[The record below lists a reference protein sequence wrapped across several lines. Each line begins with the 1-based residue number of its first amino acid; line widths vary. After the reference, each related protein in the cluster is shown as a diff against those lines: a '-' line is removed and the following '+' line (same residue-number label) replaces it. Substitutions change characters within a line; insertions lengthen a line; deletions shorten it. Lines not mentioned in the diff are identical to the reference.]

1 MFTFQENTHFSQAL
15 PCTREEFWEQVRKP
29 STAWRI
35 DARRAILAAVEASK
49 TQGAAAIH
57 TWLQNSDYQKF
68 LVKKQGMKRKAAK
81 EAWERKTDA
90 EKLLAFAQEVKE
102 NLPAF
107 IFACR
112 EFDETET
119 GKGTMF
125 RHRRLADCHLNGLF
139 MLDIDHVE
147 NPMQIWYKLR
157 DDEELM
163 RRVALAHITSSSF
176 GIRIVATADISLG
189 NLADNQIVLAQ
200 ALGYKADQSCIDA
213 TRNSFAPKEED
224 ILYINEELLFNYYD
238 EEFDRRF
245 TAAYR
250 QKNTQ
255 PTRFQFDADDDTAGG
270 GSPVAAHAAP
280 EAAEQGTQNVSG
292 VDVEPVAKIKKTTDN
307 IKTTTGT
314 TETTIKD
321 DNLSSHEK
329 MLSKLSELSLE
340 EKNELSS
347 LKWRGYDIQSIIDAR
362 YADKLPCGEDSNRHK
377 ESLKLATDLLIML
390 DGDKQRVLRIVEA
403 QPWVQDII
411 EERDE
416 NVEQT
421 VESAAGCVAEKEKK
435 YANPMPSKAMLEAV
449 KAVTGK
455 NYREIVSEEFFAEQ
469 SGKAERRVKSEEFA
483 AAKSEQAINS
493 MLDGWGAEIEAMFDE
508 FPLLADVCAGL
519 KRSQYPAAVFTAG
532 GALMTLM
539 TRCTYRFYHRPERE
553 RRLNCSL
560 LIIGHPASNKSMAD
574 DICDILM
581 SPVETADKAGL
592 AALNR
597 YKQDTKKKA
606 ANKEGKDRPQGIIRI
621 HPARTSNGQLIQ
633 DMLNA
638 KEVVD
643 GKEMQLHMFTFDTE
657 LDNSITLQSGG
668 SWINKQSMEL
678 KAFHNEEDGQMYQ
691 NSDSPVDKFHVTWNY
706 IYTGTPIALK
716 KKVNERNF
724 GSGLSTRLTVIPMPK
739 TNYEMIA
746 FQEVTTIDWQRL
758 ERMKAW
764 AFKLDVR
771 AGELPMWPLVKRLY
785 DWTKNRMADCAE
797 DDSEANELML
807 KRVPYH
813 ALNYS
818 APFIDMRHYGSLHQE
833 GKFWEGTYEV
843 DETDWKLCELMARIQ
858 YATQQHFFGVLA
870 EKYFDDMNNDV
881 QITGRRHYQKSQE
894 GYQRLPEVFSV
905 EDVNKCFG
913 YNNERSATTKIKRL
927 IDAGMAVKS
936 EEYIEDGHIRKKYR
950 KVNQMYM

>member
-163 RRVALAHITSSSF
+163 KRVALAHITSSSF

-200 ALGYKADQSCIDA
+200 KLGYKADQSCIDA

-255 PTRFQFDADDDTAGG
+255 PTRFQFDTDDDTAGG

-292 VDVEPVAKIKKTTDN
+292 VDVEPVAKIKTTTDN
-307 IKTTTGT
+307 IKTTTDHIKTTTGT
-314 TETTIKD
+314 TETTI
-321 DNLSSHEK
+321 
-329 MLSKLSELSLE
+329 
-340 EKNELSS
+340 
-347 LKWRGYDIQSIIDAR
+347 KWRGYDIQSIIDAR

-449 KAVTGK
+449 KTVTGK
-455 NYREIVSEEFFAEQ
+455 NYREIVSEEL
-469 SGKAERRVKSEEFA
+469 RVKSEEFA

-597 YKQDTKKKA
+597 YKQDTKKRA

-638 KEVVD
+638 KEIVD

-858 YATQQHFFGVLA
+858 YATQQHFFGVMA
-870 EKYFDDMNNDV
+870 EKYFDDMNSDV
-881 QITGRRHYQKSQE
+881 QITGRRHQRKSVE
-894 GYQRLPEVFSV
+894 GYNRLPETFSV
-905 EDVNKCFG
+905 EDVKKCFG
-913 YNNERSATTKIKRL
+913 YNGDSSAFVKIKRL
-927 IDAGMAVKS
+927 LDSGMIGKIENS
-936 EEYIEDGHIRKKYR
+936 EKNGHVVSMYR
-950 KVNQMYM
+950 KLSQMGL

>member
-35 DARRAILAAVEASK
+35 DARRAILAAVEASM
-49 TQGAAAIH
+49 TQGAAAIY
-57 TWLQNSDYQKF
+57 TWLQNADYQKF
-68 LVKKQGMKRKAAK
+68 LLKKQNLKRTAAK
-81 EAWERKTDA
+81 EAWAKKSDA
-90 EKLLAFAQEVKE
+90 EKLLAFAQEIKD

-107 IFACR
+107 IFCCR
-112 EFDETET
+112 EFDATET
-119 GKGTMF
+119 GKGSMF

-157 DDEELM
+157 DMKDVME
-163 RRVALAHITSSSF
+163 RIALVHITSSSF
-176 GIRIVATADISLG
+176 GIRIVGTADMNLG

-200 ALGYKADQSCIDA
+200 KLGYKADESCIDA

-224 ILYINEELLFNYYD
+224 ILFINEELLFDYYN
-238 EEFDRRF
+238 EEFDKRF
-245 TAAYR
+245 TPEYR
-250 QKNTQ
+250 QKKTQ
-255 PTRFQFDADDDTAGG
+255 PVRFQFDSDGRHGDDRK
-270 GSPVAAHAAP
+270 PVAAAVAAKTP
-280 EAAEQGTQNVSG
+280 EQGSEAVG
-292 VDVEPVAKIKKTTDN
+292 PVDAQRVESVKGIENLEFRIK
-307 IKTTTGT
+307 
-314 TETTIKD
+314 
-321 DNLSSHEK
+321 SFQWH
-329 MLSKLSELSLE
+329 
-340 EKNELSS
+340 
-347 LKWRGYDIQSIIDAR
+347 GYDVQSIIDAR
-362 YADKLPCGEDSNRHK
+362 YGGRLPCAEDSNRHK
-377 ESLKLATDLLIML
+377 ESLKLATDLLLML
-390 DGDKQRVLRIVEA
+390 DGDRQTVQRIVEA
-403 QPWVQDII
+403 QPWVQEII
-411 EERDE
+411 AERDE

-435 YANPMPSKAMLEAV
+435 YASSLPSKAMQEAV
-449 KAVTGK
+449 KKATGK
-455 NYREIVSEEFFAEQ
+455 EYREIIKNLEVR
-469 SGKAERRVKSEEFA
+469 GGCVKDSSQFLNL
-483 AAKSEQAINS
+483 NS
-493 MLDGWGAEIEAMFDE
+493 QLDGWGVEIESMFDD
-508 FPLLADVCAGL
+508 FPLLRDVCAGL
-519 KRSQYPAAVFTAG
+519 KRSQYPAAMFVAG

-581 SPVETADKAGL
+581 APVEAADKAGL

-606 ANKEGKDRPQGIIRI
+606 ANKEGKDKPQGIIRI

-643 GKEMQLHMFTFDTE
+643 GKEIQLHMFTFDTE

-691 NSDSPVDKFHVTWNY
+691 NSDSPVDKFHVTWNF

-739 TNYEMIA
+739 TNYEMIE
-746 FQEVTTIDWQRL
+746 FQERTAIDWQRL
-758 ERMKAW
+758 DRMKAW
-764 AFKLDVR
+764 AYKQDCR
-771 AGELPMWPLVKRLY
+771 AGELPLWPLVRRIY
-785 DWTKNRMADCAE
+785 EWVKNRMADCAE

-818 APFIDMRHYGSLHQE
+818 APFIDMRHYGELHQE

-858 YATQQHFFGVLA
+858 YATQQHFFGVMA

-881 QITGRRHYQKSQE
+881 QITGKRHQQRSID
-894 GYQRLPEVFSV
+894 GYNRLPEILTA
-905 EDVNKCFG
+905 EDVSRCFG
-913 YNNERSATTKIKRL
+913 YTNINSTNSKIRRL
-927 IDAGMAVKS
+927 LADQLIMKITSGENKD
-936 EEYIEDGHIRKKYR
+936 KYR
-950 KVNQMYM
+950 KINRCV